1 MSSLADPFGSGLIH
15 YLCLTIREI
24 LIINH
29 SMNNKQVILE
39 IEAVYT
45 ANAFSIGS
53 EFYIG
58 AGSET
63 KPEVY
68 LYDMRAG
75 ESSPVSGSPGGMMSF
90 IPVPGNPNLF
100 VSIMGLFP
108 PFIGGEA
115 GLFRHR
121 RINGDWET
129 DRALHLP
136 FAHRCEILNLA
147 GKNYLFAATVSTF
160 KENPKDWSNPGELHL
175 IELDDI
181 PDSIWESR
189 VIDKSVTRNH
199 GMTRTRINGTET
211 ICISGKEGI
220 FFLEQRPGDDWNLQP
235 VFNKEVSEMT
245 FIDLDGD
252 GLDEL
257 VTIEPFHGET
267 LNIYKNTGK
276 KWELRISDS
285 LSFGHGLSS
294 GFIQQKPVIVV
305 GNRSGS
311 LALESFAVNDLAK
324 GKYDRIVI
332 ENDAGPTQ
340 TQVFSMGDVDYILSA
355 NQRKNEVVLY
365 S

>member
-1 MSSLADPFGSGLIH
+1 
-15 YLCLTIREI
+15 
-24 LIINH
+24 
-29 SMNNKQVILE
+29 MNKKQVILE

-45 ANAFSIGS
+45 ANAFSVGS

-68 LYDMRAG
+68 LYDIKTG
-75 ESSPVSGSPGGMMSF
+75 NTSQVSGSPGGMMSF
-90 IPVPGNPNLF
+90 IPVPDNPDLF
-100 VSIMGLFP
+100 ISIMGLFP

-115 GLFRHR
+115 GLFIHR
-121 RINGDWET
+121 RINGDWKT
-129 DRALHLP
+129 IRALHLP
-136 FAHRCEILNLA
+136 FAHRCEILKRA
-147 GKNYLFAATVSTF
+147 GKNFLFAATVSTY
-160 KENPKDWSNPGELHL
+160 KENPQDWSNPGELHL
-175 IELDDI
+175 IELDDT
-181 PDSIWESR
+181 PGATWESR

-199 GMTRTRINGTET
+199 GMTRTRIKGNET
-211 ICISGKEGI
+211 ICISGREGI
-220 FFLEQRPGDDWNLQP
+220 FYLEQDPGDNWVIRP
-235 VFNKEVSEMT
+235 MFEREVSEMT

-252 GLDEL
+252 GQDEL

-276 KWELRISDS
+276 KWEWRFSDS

-311 LALESFAVNDLAK
+311 LALESFSVLDLSR
-324 GKYDRIVI
+324 GKFDRLVI
-332 ENDAGPTQ
+332 EEDAGPTQ
-340 TQVFSMGDVDYILSA
+340 TQVFSVGGTDYILSA
-355 NQRKNEVVLY
+355 NQRKNEVALY

>member
-1 MSSLADPFGSGLIH
+1 
-15 YLCLTIREI
+15 
-24 LIINH
+24 
-29 SMNNKQVILE
+29 MNKKQVILE

-45 ANAFSIGS
+45 ANAFSVGS

-68 LYDMRAG
+68 LYDIKTGNTRQ
-75 ESSPVSGSPGGMMSF
+75 VSGSPGGLMSF
-90 IPVPGNPNLF
+90 IPVPGKPDLF

-115 GLFRHR
+115 GLFMHR
-121 RINGDWET
+121 KLNGGWET
-129 DRALHLP
+129 TRALHLP
-136 FAHRCEILNLA
+136 FAHRCEILNRA
-147 GKNYLFAATVSTF
+147 GKNFLFAATVSTY
-160 KENPKDWSNPGELHL
+160 KENPQDWSNPGELHL
-175 IELDDI
+175 IGLDDT
-181 PDSIWESR
+181 PGATWESR

-199 GMTRTRINGTET
+199 GMTRTRINGNET
-211 ICISGKEGI
+211 ICVSGKEGI
-220 FFLEQRPGDDWNLQP
+220 FFLEKRPGEDWNLQP
-235 VFNKEVSEMT
+235 MFKREVSEMT

-252 GLDEL
+252 GQDEL

-276 KWELRISDS
+276 KWELRFSGS

-311 LALESFAVNDLAK
+311 LALESFSVRDLTT
-324 GKYDRIVI
+324 GKFDRLVI
-332 ENDAGPTQ
+332 EKDAGPTQ
-340 TQVFSMGDVDYILSA
+340 TQVFSVGNVDYILSA
-355 NQRKNEVVLY
+355 NQRKNEVALY